1 MNFRAGPASAG
12 RGVVTA
18 AGGSG
23 RSLYSPSDR
32 PARNSTPSPRRV
44 ERARDSFAISC
55 TRDRFI
61 RSLRLVSRLSM
72 LAGVRALG
80 SEIGCP
86 MTDDRCPPSCS
97 GAADSAEARGAG
109 TRYRANRSKP
119 RTRLLDNDAT
129 TARRAFPTIE
139 RSLAGLFWVCVKE
152 PRLTFYQV

>member
-18 AGGSG
+18 AGGNG
-23 RSLYSPSDR
+23 RSLHSPSDR
-32 PARNSTPSPRRV
+32 PARNSTPSPLQ
-44 ERARDSFAISC
+44 RAQVRFAIARVTVTSSAVNGHPESPP
-55 TRDRFI
+55 R
-61 RSLRLVSRLSM
+61 VSRLSI
-72 LAGVRALG
+72 LSKVEALG
-80 SEIGCP
+80 SEIECSV
-86 MTDDRCPPSCS
+86 TDGQLEVVRFGRSERS
-97 GAADSAEARGAG
+97 S

-152 PRLTFYQV
+152 PRLTFYKV